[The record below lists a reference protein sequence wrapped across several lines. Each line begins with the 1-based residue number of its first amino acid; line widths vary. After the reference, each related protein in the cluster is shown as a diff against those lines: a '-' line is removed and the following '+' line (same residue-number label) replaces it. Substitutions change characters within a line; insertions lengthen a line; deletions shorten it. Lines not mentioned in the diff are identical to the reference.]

1 MPIRTKNGAIPTPRH
16 ELAAAMP
23 FVPAAGVLAAAPPN
37 CLHRPQRLS
46 FWHNDQYGD
55 CVTAEEAFAKACH
68 DPEIFISDA
77 EVEQWATS
85 HGFYEGAVIVY
96 VLKAMQQDGFQQ
108 DQNAY
113 NDGAYSAVNWTDVAT
128 LQSAI
133 AAGPVKIG
141 LAEGQLQAPFQAH
154 YGKSGWIAVGFQHDS
169 NYNHCVSLCGYGTIE
184 WLAQQLNTTVPSGVN
199 GTQQGYAMFTWG
211 SIGIIDV
218 PSFLAITNEAW
229 LRTPTTEVVPSKTR
243 VNGTLAPGQALNPGQ
258 SMQSDNKLHTLSM
271 LSDGH
276 VVLYN
281 QQSRGIWWAPN
292 TRESIPPGRFI
303 MQTDGNLVLYDSGG
317 NPRWASNTCNNPG
330 AFLRVQN
337 DGNLVVYRVGSQT
350 ETADNALWASGS
362 NDICAAV
369 PAREAEC
376 TRVAEA
382 A

>member
-1 MPIRTKNGAIPTPRH
+1 MSISTKFGAIPTPRH

-23 FVPAAGVLAAAPPN
+23 FVPAAGVLAAVPPN
-37 CLHRPQRLS
+37 CLHRPERLS
-46 FWHNDQYGD
+46 FWHNDKHGD

-68 DPEIFISDA
+68 NPEIFITDA

-85 HGFYEGAVIVY
+85 RGFYEGTAPIY

-108 DQNAY
+108 DQNTY
-113 NDGAYSAVNWTDVAT
+113 NNGTYRGVNWTDAAT

-133 AAGPVKIG
+133 ASGPVKIG
-141 LAEGQLQAPFQAH
+141 LAARQLDGPFQAH

-169 NYNHCVSLCGYGTIE
+169 EYNHCVSLCGYGTID

-199 GTQQGYAMFTWG
+199 RTQQGYAMFTWG

-229 LRTPTTEVVPSKTR
+229 LRTPTTVIVPGKTR
-243 VNGTLAPGQALNPGQ
+243 VNGTLFPGQALDPGQ
-258 SMQSDNKLHTLSM
+258 SMHSDNKLHRLIL

-281 QQSRGIWWAPN
+281 QSRAIWHAPN
-292 TRESIPPGRFI
+292 TAGSIAPGRFI

-317 NPRWASNTCNNPG
+317 TARWDSKTCNNPG

-337 DGNLVVYRVGSQT
+337 DGNLVVYKRGSQT
-350 ETADNALWASGS
+350 ETAANALWASGS
-362 NDICAAV
+362 ND
-369 PAREAEC
+369 
-376 TRVAEA
+376 
-382 A
+382 